1 MATDPHLV
9 AMVLLEEALM
19 GPEVAMAHQ
28 EAAMVPEVASVAA
41 HHLLDGMAVDAAA
54 TVHKDPDLADHHH
67 LDMVQT
73 LTTVLKA
80 AWRLSKDSAPIPC
93 KISLLEEDLRPA
105 VVRLSVRL
113 SRWTNVLAAHPMRY
127 LIKCLLT
134 A

>member
-1 MATDPHLV
+1 MATDHHLV
-9 AMVLLEEALM
+9 ATVLLEEVLM
-19 GPEVAMAHQ
+19 DLEVAMAHQ

-54 TVHKDPDLADHHH
+54 MAHKDLDLADHLH

-80 AWRLSKDSAPIPC
+80 AWLLSKDSAPTPC

-105 VVRLSVRL
+105 VARLSARL
-113 SRWTNVLAAHPMRY
+113 SRWTNVLAAHPTRY
-127 LIKCLLT
+127 LIKFRLMV
-134 A
+134 